1 MCYKIFFKKCTSI
14 IKCTRFVQLFIT
26 LLSPSRSYVC
36 HYSLRSLTLRLR
48 LTPRNKNAVNLIYAD
63 VGNLGIVGIILLIR
77 YWHQYSISDC
87 SHGLLLRSV
96 RIYRKYSHLK
106 HEGLTPISLA
116 RDFFILSI
124 LYGVAGEC
132 LSGMRSR
139 KDMQTVSLMCIGDT
153 AVQCTQAYYED
164 SL

>member
-1 MCYKIFFKKCTSI
+1 MYFYYKMYTICK
-14 IKCTRFVQLFIT
+14 LFYNT
-26 LLSPSRSYVC
+26 LSPSGELCIS
-36 HYSLRSLTLRLR
+36 SFTSFTDFL
-48 LTPRNKNAVNLIYAD
+48 PPANPKKWNAVNLMY
-63 VGNLGIVGIILLIR
+63 VNVRNLGIVGIILLIR

>member
-1 MCYKIFFKKCTSI
+1 MYFYYKMYTICT
-14 IKCTRFVQLFIT
+14 LFYNI
-26 LLSPSRSYVC
+26 LSPSGELCIS
-36 HYSLRSLTLRLR
+36 SFTSFTDFL
-48 LTPRNKNAVNLIYAD
+48 PPANPKKWNAVNLMY
-63 VGNLGIVGIILLIR
+63 VNVRNLGTVGIILLIR